1 MKEVIIIKTE
11 DGEPI
16 GEPDSLSWR
25 YAFIL
30 RRYKRT
36 EMEIKKDRGDIG
48 ILLEKLFELK
58 RKLRC
63 LEQAL
68 NGKHSIIVVVDST
81 GNEQK
86 PMSEKSIIET
96 EGF

>member
-25 YAFIL
+25 YALIL
-30 RRYKRT
+30 RCCKRT
-36 EMEIKKDRGDIG
+36 EIEIKKDRGDIG

-63 LEQAL
+63 VKQAL
-68 NGKHSIIVVVDST
+68 SGEYNIIVVMDST
-81 GNEQK
+81 
-86 PMSEKSIIET
+86 SDDSVTEKEK
-96 EGF
+96 F